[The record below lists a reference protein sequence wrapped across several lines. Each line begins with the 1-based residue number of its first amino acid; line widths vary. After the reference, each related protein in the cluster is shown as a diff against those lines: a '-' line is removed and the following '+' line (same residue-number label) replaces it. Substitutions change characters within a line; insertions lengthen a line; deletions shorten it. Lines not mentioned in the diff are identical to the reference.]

1 MQQVPHPPR
10 VRRRIWSQA
19 GNATL
24 EAALVTPL
32 MLYALM
38 AILMVGFLAFGRVFV
53 AWAVGEGARQ
63 AGVGAA
69 PPSTAGLPA
78 ASGASLTSSVYAACS
93 RMVETRAGGSVTF
106 SLPIVG
112 TFSLEP
118 TFKALSW
125 DNAFHP
131 GAAGAE
137 DGAACP

>member
-1 MQQVPHPPR
+1 MNPAARPPR
-10 VRRRIWSQA
+10 VRRAWLQS
-19 GNATL
+19 GSATL

-32 MLYALM
+32 MLYGLM
-38 AILMVGFLAFGRVFV
+38 AIIMVGVLAFGRVFV

-78 ASGASLTSSVYAACS
+78 ASGASLTSSPYAACS

-112 TFSLEP
+112 TFSIAP
-118 TFKALSW
+118 SFRALSW
-125 DNAFHP
+125 DNTFHP

-137 DGAACP
+137 DGSACP